1 MNRYTLQL
9 FANES
14 VLTQG
19 AADNEQ
25 KQPTDPKAQTKPDG
39 TQESNGEKA
48 GEAQEKLYTDEDVDR
63 LISRKFAEWQA
74 KKDREISE
82 AQKLAEMNE
91 QQKAEYKLD
100 KLQKELE
107 EYKSREMLAEMAKT
121 ARAMLSEQNI
131 NVPDELV
138 SALVTEDAD
147 KTSANV
153 KAFAKAFQSAVSQ
166 AVESKIAHK
175 EPKVGGAKAITKN
188 DILAIKDTAA
198 RQKAIAENIELF
210 KTGGF
215 Q

>member
-9 FANES
+9 FADES
-14 VLTQG
+14 VSPQE
-19 AADNEQ
+19 AADNEP
-25 KQPTDPKAQTKPDG
+25 KQPTDPKAQTKPDE

-48 GEAQEKLYTDEDVDR
+48 GEAQEKLYTNADVDR

-107 EYKSREMLAEMAKT
+107 EYKSRETLAEMAKT
-121 ARAMLSEQNI
+121 ARAILSEQNI
-131 NVPDELV
+131 NVPDTLV
-138 SALVTEDAD
+138 SALVTENAD
-147 KTSANV
+147 TTSANV

-166 AVESKIAHK
+166 AVENKIAHK
-175 EPKVGGAKAITKN
+175 EPKIGDAKTVTKN
-188 DILAIKDTAA
+188 DIMAIKDTAA

-210 KTGGF
+210 GG
-215 Q
+215 